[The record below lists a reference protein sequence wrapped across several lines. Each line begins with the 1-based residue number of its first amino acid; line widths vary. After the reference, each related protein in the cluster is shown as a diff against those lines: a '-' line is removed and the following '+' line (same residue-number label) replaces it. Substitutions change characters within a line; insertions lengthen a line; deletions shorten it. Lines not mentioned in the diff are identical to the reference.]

1 MLGRHLPAEPQPL
14 GFLIVLFWGLFF
26 FLFLRRF
33 LLFGPERDPKL
44 MIFLPWPPSAVIV
57 GR

>member
-14 GFLIVLFWGLFF
+14 GFVIVVLFWGLV

-33 LLFGPERDPKL
+33 LLFHPERDPKL
-44 MIFLPWPPSAVIV
+44 MIFLPWPPSAVIA